1 MTTTT
6 KSSSLKPARDGKKPL
21 AARDDCAT
29 LVRVV
34 SIDAIVVLGCR
45 IAQGGRPAGAA
56 LRRVKGAAAAYRNGL
71 APWVVASG
79 GKCWHGVAEADAFRA
94 ELMQQQVPGDR
105 VLTELGSMT
114 TRSNADCVAELF
126 KMRQW
131 RRAALVTCD
140 WHLPR
145 AERCF
150 KEAGIECV
158 LVPVASP
165 EVSRFQRLL
174 RGLRERAS
182 YRLDRGSRL
191 GG

>member
-1 MTTTT
+1 M
-6 KSSSLKPARDGKKPL
+6 
-21 AARDDCAT
+21 
-29 LVRVV
+29 

-45 IAQGGRPAGAA
+45 IAQGGRPRGAA
-56 LRRVKGAAAAYRNGL
+56 LRRVRGAAEAYRRGV

-94 ELMQQQVPGDR
+94 ELLAAQVPDDR
-105 VLTELGSMT
+105 VLTELVSMT
-114 TRSNADCVAELF
+114 TRGNADHVAELF
-126 KMRQW
+126 AARQW
-131 RRAALVTCD
+131 RCAALVTCD

-150 KEAGIECV
+150 RDAGIECV
-158 LVPVASP
+158 PVPVVSP
-165 EVSRFQRLL
+165 EVSRIHRVL

-182 YRLDRGSRL
+182 YRLDRGSRF